1 MQGTAMVFSHVIC
14 NYYIFKK
21 YCVITVLYNYKYNNK
36 LYYNLGNNNLPLLG
50 SVPLLVGS
58 RAWSISFNEGILL
71 RSPNTAKAGRDFN
84 MSLAT
89 LCTSSPVTASMVQLK
104 LK

>member
-1 MQGTAMVFSHVIC
+1 MVFSHVIC
-14 NYYIFKK
+14 KYYYIIKK
-21 YCVITVLYNYKYNNK
+21 YYKYNK
-36 LYYNLGNNNLPLLG
+36 LYYNPGNNNLLLLG

-71 RSPNTAKAGRDFN
+71 KSPNTAKAGRDFN